1 MNVPA
6 LTNGGV
12 KWSFAPRFEDGVG
25 IARVPSSFDQSA
37 SDRLNGL
44 CKLGAIRSPGTI
56 STGVPT
62 SYISANRSILFN
74 LACGGI

>member
-1 MNVPA
+1 MTVPT

-12 KWSFAPRFEDGVG
+12 KWSFAPRFEGGVG

-44 CKLGAIRSPGTI
+44 WAGGPDATPRQDAGAPYAG
-56 STGVPT
+56 
-62 SYISANRSILFN
+62 
-74 LACGGI
+74 LACGAFDFSFLRPNF